1 MTPPI
6 ILVTGGSGNLGQA
19 VVAAFHA
26 DGARLVVPDRG
37 TGRLAAL
44 FPALANSPDHFL
56 AEGFNTTE
64 PEGMDRLVQETLA
77 RFGRIDALVNTI
89 GGYQAG
95 KPLHETTL
103 DTWDAMMNLNARSV
117 FVTCRAVVP
126 AMLAQGYGRIVN
138 VAAASALKGGANESA
153 YSASKSAVARLTE
166 GMAAE
171 YGRYGLRV
179 NAVLPGALD
188 TPQNRAAAPD
198 ADFSRWVSPSALAT
212 ALLFLCSA
220 ANTAFNGALI
230 TC

>member
-1 MTPPI
+1 MTSPI

-44 FPALANSPDHFL
+44 FPTLANSPDHFL

-64 PEGMDRLVQETLA
+64 PEGMDHLVQETLA

-103 DTWDAMMNLNARSV
+103 ETWDAMMNLNARSV
-117 FVTCRAVVP
+117 FITCRAVVP

-166 GMAAE
+166 SMAAE

-179 NAVLPGALD
+179 NAVLPGTLD

-198 ADFSRWVSPSALAT
+198 ADFSRWVAPSALAT

-220 ANTAFNGALI
+220 ANTALNGALI
-230 TC
+230 NC